1 MTEPERSP
9 VRKNDPIVTMTMQ
22 YVLSGETVRQIEE
35 MRRAEESPG
44 AFVERLVKEES
55 ARRAAS
61 AKPIEDGVAVEF

>member
-1 MTEPERSP
+1 